1 MMTPWEKFERVVLLL
16 LVIVLIGD
24 LLYWRPY

>member
-1 MMTPWEKFERVVLLL
+1 MMTPWEKLERVVLLL

>member
-16 LVIVLIGD
+16 LVIVLILD

>member
-1 MMTPWEKFERVVLLL
+1 MMTRYEKFERVVLLL
-16 LVIVLIGD
+16 SVIVLILD